1 MKKKFT
7 TITQKGIDY
16 FIPFFLMVCCVLITE
31 IPSYSAGTAGTSG
44 ADFLEIGIGSR
55 PIGMGEAFTAA
66 TDDLNSVYYNPAGLG
81 TLKYPMLQL
90 MHQELILDSRFE
102 NISLSYPLLGGN
114 LGYSNSVFWVPPFDK
129 IDIDGNKTGSV
140 YFYNMSNVL
149 AYGYSLGFMEVGG
162 SFKYIYQRIDTLQLH
177 SFAFDTGVMK
187 RLYMFSPFDTPV
199 RNFSLGMSM
208 QNLGSR
214 AKDDPLPRLIRLG
227 ASYKLTHWL
236 MFNVDAI
243 ENMIDSSDLY
253 DFTSGFDESFRLN
266 TGVEFNYL
274 EILSFRGGY
283 RFNDAGSYS
292 LGLGF
297 NYVIK
302 NVSFVIDS
310 SYTDTGIF
318 GPVYS
323 FSITFKLIPKVI
335 TIEDKINA
343 EKHYQR
349 GIRYFIGDDIDAAIA
364 EFKKSRDYNPYH
376 KNVDKKI
383 KDLVELKELKE
394 RNEQMEQEIQGFR

>member
-1 MKKKFT
+1 MYSIQFL
-7 TITQKGIDY
+7 
-16 FIPFFLMVCCVLITE
+16 LMVCCVFIFK
-31 IPSYSAGTAGTSG
+31 ISSYAAGTAGTSG

-102 NISLSYPLLGGN
+102 NISMSYPLLGGN

-187 RLYMFSPFDTPV
+187 RLYMFSPFDAPV

-283 RFNDAGSYS
+283 RFNDSGNYS

-349 GIRYFIGDDIDAAIA
+349 GIRYYIGDDIDAAIA

-394 RNEQMEQEIQGFR
+394 RNEQMEQEVQGFR